1 MAFKGHFGVKMG
13 KMIKV
18 FEKRLVC
25 PQKKAILGD
34 SCVSPRQG
42 LKHKE
47 NLKYN
52 CLSKKHRRYIGED
65 RTNGFG
71 REQKPEK

>member
-1 MAFKGHFGVKMG
+1 MLKQLFGVKIG

-18 FEKRLVC
+18 LKKTLVC

-42 LKHKE
+42 LKHKRE
-47 NLKYN
+47 LEIK
-52 CLSKKHRRYIGED
+52 LFSKEMQEIYR
-65 RTNGFG
+65 
-71 REQKPEK
+71 